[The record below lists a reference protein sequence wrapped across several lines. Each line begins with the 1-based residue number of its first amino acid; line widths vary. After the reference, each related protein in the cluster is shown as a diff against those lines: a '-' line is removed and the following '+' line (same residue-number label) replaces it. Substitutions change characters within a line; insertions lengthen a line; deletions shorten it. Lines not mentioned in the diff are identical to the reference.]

1 MVWES
6 DGPSKSHLTLTKLSS
21 NHTRPLDYSVDSGF
35 LKRRK
40 ATIEYDDLEK
50 LDEGQMLNDSIMI
63 FYML

>member
-6 DGPSKSHLTLTKLSS
+6 DGPSESVLTRDVLPF
-21 NHTRPLDYSVDSGF
+21 NMTRPLDYSVDSGF

-40 ATIEYDDLEK
+40 ATLEYDDLEK